1 MKLTDILNEIK
12 IVPGSR
18 QILWGMND
26 NNRFTELV
34 KIQGFKTTQEALDK
48 INQLLGLKE
57 EEDKYYMRDYYIT
70 VINPAYAYLAS
81 DGDTTFVKDLSEFG
95 RDYETEEGWK
105 VDEWSK
111 QPPL

>member
-57 EEDKYYMRDYYIT
+57 EEDKYYMRDHYIT
-70 VINPAYAYLAS
+70 VINPVYAYLAG
-81 DGDTTFVKDLSEFG
+81 DGNTTFVKDLSEFSG
-95 RDYETEEGWK
+95 NYNTEEGWR
-105 VDEWSK
+105 VANWSK